1 MTTIKMILIAAIGAA
16 VTFALLLVACQS
28 QLATKLPSGFGL
40 IPFFLLFPAYVF
52 GEVLGSRAAFL
63 ITGFLEFFLLWWVA
77 LLGWGWVHPGK
88 QV

>member
-1 MTTIKMILIAAIGAA
+1 MILIAAIGAA

-40 IPFFLLFPAYVF
+40 TPFFLLFPAYVF

-63 ITGFLEFFLLWWVA
+63 ITGFLEFFLIYFLG
-77 LLGWGWVHPGK
+77 LLGWRSLHGRKRV
-88 QV
+88 